1 MIYELIRER
10 YRFVNIAFKMNMK
23 GISDADS
30 LLAPSGNSINWI
42 VGHLLATRNSICK
55 LLNCDPIM
63 TPEQCEPYSRGS
75 DAGNTDDFIPLKD
88 LMKLFKQSQQ
98 TILDQIAELTDEQ
111 LTTPIPT
118 DNENKPDTLANQ
130 LLFFNFHEAY
140 HVGQIGM
147 MRRLIGKEG
156 AI

>member
-1 MIYELIRER
+1 MINELIRER
-10 YRFVNIAFKMNMK
+10 YRFLNLAFKMNMK

-30 LLAPSGNSINWI
+30 LLAPSGSSINWI

-63 TPEQCEPYSRGS
+63 TPEQYEPYSRGS
-75 DAGNTDDFIPLKD
+75 DGGNSDGFMALSD
-88 LMKLFKQSQQ
+88 LMKMFKQSQQ
-98 TILDQIAELTDEQ
+98 IILDQLANITDEQ
-111 LTTPIPT
+111 LTAPIPT
-118 DNENKPDTLANQ
+118 DDENKPDSLANR

-147 MRRLIGKEG
+147 MRRGIGKEG